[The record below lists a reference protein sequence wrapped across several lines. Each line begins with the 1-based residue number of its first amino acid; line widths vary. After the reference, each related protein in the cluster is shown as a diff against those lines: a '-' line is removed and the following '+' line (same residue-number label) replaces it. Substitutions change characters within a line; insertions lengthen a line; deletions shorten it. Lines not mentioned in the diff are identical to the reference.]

1 MSLDRLPVFHG
12 AAQAGRNNPGGGA
25 SRRGPAG
32 GEQLHASCRGK
43 LQAGQ
48 GKGNDHAKPQMAF
61 GSGNDKSL
69 KTVAD

>member
-1 MSLDRLPVFHG
+1 MSLDRLHVFHG
-12 AAQAGRNNPGGGA
+12 AAQAGRNDPGRGA
-25 SRRGPAG
+25 FGNGPADV
-32 GEQLHASCRGK
+32 EQLHASCRGK

-48 GKGNDHAKPQMAF
+48 GKGNDHAKSQMAF

>member
-12 AAQAGRNNPGGGA
+12 AARAGRNDPGGGA
-25 SRRGPAG
+25 SGHGPAG
-32 GEQLHASCRGK
+32 GEKTSCQLSR
-43 LQAGQ
+43 QAAGRPR
-48 GKGNDHAKPQMAF
+48 KSYDHAKSQMAF